1 MAAPRLALARTG
13 SHTGGMPPSKTAI
26 GFETVRALGLAMPDV
41 DAGTTFGSPA
51 LKVHGR
57 MFACLATH
65 KSAEPHTLVASVG
78 FDRRAEL
85 IAADP
90 DVYYLKEH
98 YVNYPVVL
106 VRLSRVHPD
115 ALRGLLGTAK
125 RFEESRAKKRK
136 KRPALLKALPQGRRM
151 LRS

>member
-1 MAAPRLALARTG
+1 
-13 SHTGGMPPSKTAI
+13 MPLRKTVI
-26 GFETVRALGLAMPDV
+26 GFDTVRALGLAMAGV
-41 DAGTTFGSPA
+41 DTGTTFGSPA
-51 LKVHGR
+51 LKIHGR

-65 KSAEPHTLVASVG
+65 KSAEPQTLVASVG
-78 FDRRAEL
+78 FDRRDEL

-106 VRLSRVHPD
+106 VRLARVHPD

-136 KRPALLKALPQGRRM
+136 RRQ
-151 LRS
+151 RS